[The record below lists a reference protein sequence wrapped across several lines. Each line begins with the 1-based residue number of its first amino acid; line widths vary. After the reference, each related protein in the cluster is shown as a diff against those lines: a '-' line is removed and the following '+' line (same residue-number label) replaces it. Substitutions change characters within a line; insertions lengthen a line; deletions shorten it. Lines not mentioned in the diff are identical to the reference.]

1 LDGHLVNELLNPNR
15 FLERSQVIRYRVA
28 DGDVIVIGVMH
39 DGPTGRVAFSDP
51 PDLIEEP

>member
-1 LDGHLVNELLNPNR
+1 
-15 FLERSQVIRYRVA
+15 VIRYRVA

-51 PDLIEEP
+51 PDLMEEP